1 MRWMLVLLAGCTSET
16 GSTER
21 TAADPDPFEVVS
33 GSVPVHHLAQRL
45 SSGQPWSVRLMPPP
59 DADPGAWE
67 PLPTDIVAA
76 QDAALVL
83 LNGAGYEAWS
93 ATAALPATRVVR
105 TAADV
110 PPLRREVRTHSHGV
124 SGAHS
129 HGAIDPHTWMDP
141 SAYRTQAR
149 ATHAALSALPGADVE
164 LLTGQLQQLEDEL
177 VALEDQLRAARPEAR
192 ALASNHPAFG
202 HLARRLE
209 LEITDFDI
217 DPNHPAPVE
226 TTTAV
231 RDWADRNPRPTL
243 FWESEPSAAVRA
255 SLPGGVQHVVVD
267 PLEHPPPGGRFDYIA
282 QGRANVAVL
291 GGLSVDAASP

>member
-1 MRWMLVLLAGCTSET
+1 MSWILIVLAGCTSET

-21 TAADPDPFEVVS
+21 TTSDPAPLEVIA

-45 SSGQPWSVRLMPPP
+45 SSGQPWSVRLLPPP
-59 DADPGAWE
+59 DADPGTWE

-76 QDAALVL
+76 QRAALVL
-83 LNGAGYEAWS
+83 LNGAGYEAWT

-110 PPLRREVRTHSHGV
+110 PPLRRESRTHSHGV

-129 HGAIDPHTWMDP
+129 HGAVDPHTWMDP

-149 ATHAALSALPGADVE
+149 ATHNALSGLPGADVS
-164 LLTGQLQQLEDEL
+164 LLAGQLQQLEAEL
-177 VALEDQLRAARPEAR
+177 VALEDQLHAARPEAR

-202 HLARRLE
+202 HLARRLG
-209 LEITDFDI
+209 LEITDFDL
-217 DPNHPAPVE
+217 DPDHPAPAE
-226 TTTAV
+226 AATAV
-231 RDWADRNPRPTL
+231 RDWADRNPHPTL
-243 FWESEPSAAVRA
+243 LWEAEPSAAVLA
-255 SLPGGVQHVVVD
+255 SLPDSVHHVVID

-291 GGLSVDAASP
+291 GSLSAD